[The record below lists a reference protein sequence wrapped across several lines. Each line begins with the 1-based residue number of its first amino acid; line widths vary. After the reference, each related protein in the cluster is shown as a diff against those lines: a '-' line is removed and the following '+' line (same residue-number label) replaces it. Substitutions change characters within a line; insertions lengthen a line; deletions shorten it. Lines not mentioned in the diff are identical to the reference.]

1 MRVIPSNLHSCNNV
15 IQSFRANISSDQYIP
30 FADIMFP
37 EEKLSCI
44 LGREIKFLLAVD
56 KSGGAGCCILASST
70 EPLRTEILF
79 MHALRD
85 ETDVLKTLLG
95 NVLSF
100 LNSRRAPDVETKF
113 VEDLHSASFR
123 NILNYYDFTEMRKV
137 RLLMRA
143 KEVKKASKSR
153 EITFRVRSTDSLLNW
168 RTVFLNANT
177 ELSIEESRKQVYSE
191 TPIGTIQE
199 DDLTRLIG
207 YDGKSA
213 VGTIGYSICR
223 TIGYLDKLSVLTSYS
238 NRNAMTKKLVMGAI
252 RRLVRKRCEYV
263 VIDVDESKM
272 PIDMLK
278 EIGFCSVGHVEY
290 FSKTITSKIRAESKT
305 KGGSSP

>member
-1 MRVIPSNLHSCNNV
+1 
-15 IQSFRANISSDQYIP
+15 
-30 FADIMFP
+30 
-37 EEKLSCI
+37 

-79 MHALRD
+79 VHALRD

-95 NVLSF
+95 NILYF

-123 NILNYYDFTEMRKV
+123 SILNYYDFAEMRKV
-137 RLLMRA
+137 RLLIRA
-143 KEVKKASKSR
+143 KEIKKASKSR
-153 EITFRVRSTDSLLNW
+153 EITFRVRSAGSLLNW
-168 RTVFLNANT
+168 RTVLLTANT
-177 ELSIEESRKQVYSE
+177 KRSIEESRKQVYSE

-223 TIGYLDKLSVLTSYS
+223 TIGYIDKLSVLTDYS
-238 NRNAMTKKLVMGAI
+238 NRTAMMKRLLVDTIGRLI
-252 RRLVRKRCEYV
+252 RKGCEYA

-272 PIDMLK
+272 PIDILK
-278 EIGFCSVGHVEY
+278 EIGFYSVGHIEY
-290 FSKTITSKIRAESKT
+290 FSKTITSKIHAESKT
-305 KGGSSP
+305 EGGSSP